1 LRIDL
6 RLKKNIAKI
15 VITSGEPAGIGLD
28 LCLKLAYQKF
38 SAEISILANHSA
50 ILDRARLHNKK
61 IRILTKSTI
70 HKGNGDLHIINV
82 PYSKK
87 VSPGKVNKNNSMSQL
102 KAIDF
107 AVNEC
112 MQKNYDALVTLP
124 IEKKV
129 LSSSTKKFTGHTEY
143 ISQLCGT
150 KNKEVML
157 LVNDKNLRVGLV
169 TTHIALS
176 EVPKFITKRKLE
188 QTINTLN
195 NDLINNFKIKKP
207 MITITGLNPHSGE
220 GGEFGIEECRII
232 IPVIKKLIRS
242 GLNLTGPVPA
252 DTAFTEKYIKNTD
265 CFLAMFHDQG
275 LAPFKALSFNHGVN
289 TTLGLPIIRT
299 SVDHGTALDIVGSK
313 KINANS
319 FFESIALAIKLA
331 KNKKK

>member
-1 LRIDL
+1 M
-6 RLKKNIAKI
+6 KTNTTK
-15 VITSGEPAGIGLD
+15 VIITAGEPAGIGLD
-28 LCLKLAYQKF
+28 LCLQLAFKKF
-38 SAEISILANHSA
+38 QAEITILVNHEA
-50 ILDRARLHNKK
+50 IIERAKLCNK
-61 IRILTKSTI
+61 RIIINKRPAL
-70 HKGNGDLHIINV
+70 HKGNGELYIINV

-87 VSPGKVNKNNSMSQL
+87 VSPGKVNKNNSMNQL

-112 MQKNYDALVTLP
+112 IQKNYDALVTLP
-124 IEKKV
+124 IDKKI
-129 LSSSTKKFTGHTEY
+129 LSSSTSKFTGHTEY

-157 LVNDKNLRVGLV
+157 LVSDKDLRVALV
-169 TTHIALS
+169 TTHMALN
-176 EVPKFITKRKLE
+176 EVPKFITKEKLE
-188 QTINTLN
+188 QTIKTLN
-195 NDLINNFKIKKP
+195 NDLINNFKIKEP

-220 GGEFGIEECRII
+220 GGEFGTEENQII
-232 IPVIKKLIRS
+232 IPVIKKLIKS

-252 DTAFTEKYIKNTD
+252 DSAFTSKYIKNTD
-265 CFLAMFHDQG
+265 SFLAMFHDQG

-313 KINANS
+313 KINPNS
-319 FFESIALAIKLA
+319 FFESITLAIKLA